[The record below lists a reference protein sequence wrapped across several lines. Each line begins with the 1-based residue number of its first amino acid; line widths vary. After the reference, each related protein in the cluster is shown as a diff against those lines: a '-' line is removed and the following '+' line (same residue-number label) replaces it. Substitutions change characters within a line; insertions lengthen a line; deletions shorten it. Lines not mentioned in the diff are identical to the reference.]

1 MVSAA
6 CSVLLFISYSASK
19 AQDLTTTGVINQT
32 TGNIVYTDANP
43 PPGGYAAHGASW
55 TGPFVGTNSGGG
67 GLSGG
72 NVPAWNPTTGTFM
85 FGYAQGTVSYRTSV
99 NAALAAA
106 GTGVQLTGYQ
116 YSWNY
121 FNQDFSRGTLSTNIS
136 LTSNTGAVLQS
147 YNYVMPQTT
156 EGWTNMSG
164 VQNFTTPY
172 ALAGL
177 GNLNF
182 SITGKDDRF
191 WAGYYGPQIKDID
204 VRLRYGVDPCATNPA
219 YSPNCAGFNSV
230 IESANQVPNPSAY
243 AYGGYSVNNSFAIN
257 QAFQQAGTGLQIHG
271 FRWGYVANANGPY
284 CAFELIWCFDWR
296 DPWVRTNV
304 NITSNT
310 GASLYNVTREYR
322 NSYNTTNYQYLFPA
336 SRPLGSLGNFNITG
350 QTNDQAYVGSMWVRS
365 LYTPDQCMLN
375 PLSSPTCP
383 GYAKALATQT
393 ATSNTTPSTTTTST
407 TIDSPVTT
415 TSTPVTSTA
424 SVTTTTNPIATAD
437 VAQSVTPTAT
447 TASSSSTTSTPTTTT
462 ATAPTTTVTPTATNP
477 QPRVGE
483 VTTTGS
489 QSTSSRSSSGG
500 VSTSQVLNT
509 VRAEQSRISTLETT
523 TAMSAVEQAQ
533 QSGTKATNDAQS
545 IATTQQAQS
554 MAGAQAVASSI
565 YQTGQTSSQTN
576 ATLQVSSS
584 SGISLLGYQGV
595 GINLMRGPDLY
606 SLSNQLNQSQQS
618 SQNSIPTALALL
630 RRDREESKSFEQNS
644 AFEQQQSLSATN
656 PLANIMLPPVLPP
669 PPPAV
674 STGPSVNAKVKD
686 NDAAGGM
693 SIASIARQPQGFEL
707 YMNGLQDRP
716 FYAPKEIYRGQR
728 VVDNAR
734 AQRMLSG
741 ASDRLH
747 EEMVNQQ
754 YKNLEGK

>member
-1 MVSAA
+1 M
-6 CSVLLFISYSASK
+6 LFISYSASK
-19 AQDLTTTGVINQT
+19 AQDFDPANQV
-32 TGNIVYTDANP
+32 TGNLVT
-43 PPGGYAAHGASW
+43 GTW
-55 TGPFVGTNSGGG
+55 TGAPNSTVGPG

-72 NVPAWNPTTGTFM
+72 ATPVYNTNTGTLQ
-85 FGYAQGTVSYRTSV
+85 FGYTQRTVSQSIAI
-99 NAALAAA
+99 NQALANS
-106 GTGVQLTGYQ
+106 GTGVQVNGFQ

-121 FNQDFSRGTLSTNIS
+121 FNQDMNRGTLTGNIS
-136 LTSNTGAVLQS
+136 LTSNAGSVLQS
-147 YNYVMPQTT
+147 YNYSMPKTT
-156 EGWTNMSG
+156 NGWTNMSG
-164 VQNFTTPY
+164 GQDFVTPY
-172 ALAGL
+172 PLNAV
-177 GNLNF
+177 GNLNVSF
-182 SITGKDDRF
+182 TGKDDRF
-191 WAGYYGPQIKDID
+191 WAGYYGPLIKDID

-219 YSPNCAGFNSV
+219 YSPNCAGFSSV
-230 IESANQVPNPSAY
+230 VESANQVPNPGGY
-243 AYGGYSVNNSFAIN
+243 AYGGWSINNSFAIN

-271 FRWGYVANANGPY
+271 FKWGYVANANGPY
-284 CAFELIWCFDWR
+284 CDFWFFGCWDFRE
-296 DPWVRTNV
+296 PWVRTNV

-310 GASLYNVTREYR
+310 GASLYNITREYR

-350 QTNDQAYVGSMWVRS
+350 QTNDQAYIGSMWVRT
-365 LYTPDQCMLN
+365 LYTPDQCILN

-383 GYAKALATQT
+383 GYAKAMATQT
-393 ATSNTTPSTTTTST
+393 ATSASTTTNTPTTDTTTTADPIATTSFVTSPTPTSTSNSPVNTTSTTTT
-407 TIDSPVTT
+407 
-415 TSTPVTSTA
+415 
-424 SVTTTTNPIATAD
+424 ATAD
-437 VAQSVTPTAT
+437 VSQPLATPTT
-447 TASSSSTTSTPTTTT
+447 TTSSSTTSTPTTTS

-483 VTTTGS
+483 VTTAGS

-509 VRAEQSRISTLETT
+509 VRAEQSRISALETS
-523 TAMSAVEQAQ
+523 TAMAAVEQAQ
-533 QSGTKATNDAQS
+533 QSGTKATNEAQS

-554 MAGAQAVASSI
+554 MTNAQAVANSAF
-565 YQTGQTSSQTN
+565 QTGQASSQSTVI
-576 ATLQVSSS
+576 AQAS
-584 SGISLLGYQGV
+584 SGSGLSLLGYQSV

-606 SLSNQLNQSQQS
+606 SLTNQLNQVQQS

-656 PLANIMLPPVLPP
+656 PLANVMLPPVLPP
-669 PPPAV
+669 SPPAAT
-674 STGPSVNAKVKD
+674 TGPSVNAKVKD

-693 SIASIARQPQGFEL
+693 TIASIARQPQGFEL